1 MRLGSKTN
9 DEFMQILNEKNA
21 VIQELFLK
29 KIKGLTQTVTIK
41 VMLGDSTITEQ
52 TTFDPMLVQNFY
64 QKISKQLSNWTA
76 QDISQ
81 TNNEDI
87 RRIFVKLEKLEGN
100 YLLSLHTSIQFH
112 VLLYYKTDQRVI
124 DCQKELS
131 EIIDKTKNIEKELSD
146 MGDELILNKLKK
158 MGYKDKDPLN
168 LFEMFYNDDELRE
181 KIYDEIQGKSD
192 TDVTQMQ
199 NKKKELFNELDSML
213 METYQTS
220 DVLIDEARLVG
231 GEEGCLFNIDLEF
244 IKNNNKEGLFDPKR
258 IPEKVKNNIIKQ
270 IEQIIEIIKL

>member
-158 MGYKDKDPLN
+158 MG
-168 LFEMFYNDDELRE
+168 
-181 KIYDEIQGKSD
+181 D
-192 TDVTQMQ
+192 TRP
-199 NKKKELFNELDSML
+199 SML
-213 METYQTS
+213 MR
-220 DVLIDEARLVG
+220 I
-231 GEEGCLFNIDLEF
+231 GER
-244 IKNNNKEGLFDPKR
+244 LFDQSVDGQA
-258 IPEKVKNNIIKQ
+258 KVGVDIVY
-270 IEQIIEIIKL
+270 